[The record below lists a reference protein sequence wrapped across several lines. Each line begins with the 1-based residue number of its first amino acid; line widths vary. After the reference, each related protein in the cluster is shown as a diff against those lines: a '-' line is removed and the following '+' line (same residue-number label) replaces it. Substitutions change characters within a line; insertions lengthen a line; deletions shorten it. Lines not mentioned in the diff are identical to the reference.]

1 MPVFLSRVSASY
13 DGNDRLPPIMDEIN
27 TWGKTTMT
35 GIGCEIV
42 PELVPTEFD
51 QIITKKQVV
60 LFYGTDLDRQLF
72 C

>member
-1 MPVFLSRVSASY
+1 
-13 DGNDRLPPIMDEIN
+13 
-27 TWGKTTMT
+27 MT